1 MAGLFHVDVKKPMD
15 GDEKYSRAI
24 KVPQY
29 EPSERCPELPELLD
43 TKKYST
49 LMKHINESNVSE
61 EEKKFLRYGATR
73 HIVFNYGLIAD
84 YYSHASAEMQ
94 NLMEESAMVIVDIDD
109 AIANGYV
116 NLSDR
121 MKQLIAEAKE
131 RDGFMNEPE
140 E

>member
-1 MAGLFHVDVKKPMD
+1 MGLFHVDVKKPMD

-24 KVPQY
+24 RVPQY
-29 EPSERCPELPELLD
+29 EPKNRKPELPELLD
-43 TKKYST
+43 TSKYT
-49 LMKHINESNVSE
+49 KFMKHINESNVSE

-84 YYSHASAEMQ
+84 YYAHADKEMQ
-94 NLMEESAMVIVDIDD
+94 ELMEESALVIIDIDD

-140 E
+140 D